1 MKSLFTNVPLDKTKD
16 FVLKKGVQRKE
27 NPNIIP
33 KTALKGYCIFAANN
47 YILTF
52 NKIIYK
58 ICDGVV
64 MGSPLGSLI
73 ANIFMTS
80 LKEDLI

>member
-33 KTALKGYCIFAANN
+33 KTALKGLLYLCSKQ
-47 YILTF
+47 LHF
-52 NKIIYK
+52 N
-58 ICDGVV
+58 
-64 MGSPLGSLI
+64 
-73 ANIFMTS
+73 FQ
-80 LKEDLI
+80 